1 MMRLLLR
8 WCAGVVGI
16 VALVSCSADDA
27 GPPPPPDPQ
36 TSTAAGPTSSAEPE
50 RRAELD
56 TIEAYYPRLADCL
69 TDKGFPATWDPVEG
83 AMQVQVGGEDQMNA
97 ADEADSA
104 CQEELGPKPTR
115 APVTGAELA
124 ALYDEHVE
132 AYECLVAQGYAP
144 EEPPTRELWLAEY
157 PSGNAWE
164 PHVDPQSLDRFP
176 DDVCPVPGL
185 DG

>member
-16 VALVSCSADDA
+16 VALAACSADDA

-36 TSTAAGPTSSAEPE
+36 ASTASAQTPSAEPD

-69 TDKGFPATWDPVEG
+69 TGKGFPATWDPVEG
-83 AMQVQVGGEDQMNA
+83 AMQVEVGGEQQMDA
-97 ADEADSA
+97 ADEADAA

-115 APVTGAELA
+115 APLADAEVEGI
-124 ALYDEHVE
+124 YDQSVE
-132 AYECLVAQGYAP
+132 AYECLVEQGYEP
-144 EEPPTRELWLAEY
+144 EEPPTKELWLAEY

-164 PHVDPQSLDRFP
+164 PHNNPQSLTRFP

-185 DG
+185 DD